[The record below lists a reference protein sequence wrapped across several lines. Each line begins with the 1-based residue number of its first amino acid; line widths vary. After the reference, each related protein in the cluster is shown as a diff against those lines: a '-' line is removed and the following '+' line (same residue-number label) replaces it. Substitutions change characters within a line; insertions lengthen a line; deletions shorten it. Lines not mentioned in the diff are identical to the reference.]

1 MIKIGR
7 IKRHTSD
14 MAELLVDKCVYGL
27 REPDYHIHPAGSS
40 IFVVVQL
47 ASPKDDLAR
56 HSDEQK
62 ANKQKASC
70 GQDKPSGLS

>member
-1 MIKIGR
+1 
-7 IKRHTSD
+7 
-14 MAELLVDKCVYGL
+14 VF
-27 REPDYHIHPAGSS
+27 
-40 IFVVVQL
+40 FVGVQL

-62 ANKQKASC
+62 ANKQKKQKANR